1 MLKLGSA
8 NYSVVSASRCQN
20 GIIMPK
26 SPLDENSDWFCD
38 LCPHSSTGSAV
49 AKLNEYFLSKM
60 ELPEVLMSVDAM
72 EQLLEKASKL
82 LHANHYVLTI
92 IRYLVQGKV

>member
-1 MLKLGSA
+1 M
-8 NYSVVSASRCQN
+8 SASRCQN

-92 IRYLVQGKV
+92 IRYSSVQGKV